1 MRTRLVIS
9 SMLAVTVGIGGW
21 ALPSTFVYGEEGM
34 TPGHGTGQG
43 QQSPNVFRQH
53 GYAKGQG
60 LGQGLGPGLGHGP
73 MGRVFEQFRSM
84 DKNGDGL
91 ISPDEAAARRERIFV
106 SLTGKGQGAGTGKGG
121 GMAEGGGDL
130 TLEKFSL
137 PPQPEKVT
145 KGGDHK
151 GFQDLRYT
159 GLQARRKHQFKLM
172 DQNNDG
178 KVTKEE
184 FLAAGKKRFEESDLD
199 KDGYLSAW
207 EYNHQHHRF

>member
-1 MRTRLVIS
+1 MRKHLATSSLLALV
-9 SMLAVTVGIGGW
+9 VGVGGW
-21 ALPSTFVYGEEGM
+21 SISPVLVSAEEGM

-53 GYAKGQG
+53 GYSKGQG
-60 LGQGLGPGLGHGP
+60 RGQGLGPGLGHGP

-91 ISPDEAAARRERIFV
+91 ISPDEAAARRERMFGQMA
-106 SLTGKGQGAGTGKGG
+106 GKGA
-121 GMAEGGGDL
+121 GDL
-130 TLEKFSL
+130 TLEKFAL
-137 PPQPEKVT
+137 PPQPETVGR

-159 GLQARRKHQFKLM
+159 GLQARRKHQFKVM

-178 KVTKEE
+178 KVTKQE
-184 FLAAGKKRFEESDLD
+184 FLAGGKKRFEDSDLD
-199 KDGYLSAW
+199 KDGFLSAW
-207 EYNHQHHRF
+207 EYSHQHHRF

>member
-1 MRTRLVIS
+1 MRTRLMAS
-9 SMLAVTVGIGGW
+9 SILAVAMGIGGW
-21 ALPSTFVYGEEGM
+21 TFSSIPVHADEGM

-53 GYAKGQG
+53 GYTKGQG
-60 LGQGLGPGLGHGP
+60 RGQGLGPGVGHGP
-73 MGRVFEQFRSM
+73 MGRVFEQFRSI

-91 ISPDEAAARRERIFV
+91 ISLDEATARRERMF
-106 SLTGKGQGAGTGKGG
+106 TTMAGKGSS
-121 GMAEGGGDL
+121 DL

-137 PPQPEKVT
+137 PPQPENVSK

-159 GLQARRKHQFKLM
+159 GLQARKKHQFKIM

-184 FLAAGKKRFEESDLD
+184 FLAGGKKRFEESDLD
-199 KDGYLSAW
+199 KDGFLSAW
-207 EYNHQHHRF
+207 EYSHQHHRF

>member
-1 MRTRLVIS
+1 MRTRLIAS
-9 SMLAVTVGIGGW
+9 SVLAVAMGVGGGSVSPM
-21 ALPSTFVYGEEGM
+21 AVHAEEGM

-60 LGQGLGPGLGHGP
+60 RGQGLGPGIGHGP
-73 MGRVFEQFRSM
+73 MGRVFEQFRSI
-84 DKNGDGL
+84 DKNSDGL
-91 ISPDEAAARRERIFV
+91 ISPDEAAARRERMF
-106 SLTGKGQGAGTGKGG
+106 TTMAGKGT
-121 GMAEGGGDL
+121 GDL
-130 TLEKFSL
+130 TLEKFAL
-137 PPQPEKVT
+137 PPHPETIGK
-145 KGGDHK
+145 KGNDHK

-159 GLQARRKHQFKLM
+159 GLQARKKHQFKVM

-184 FLAAGKKRFEESDLD
+184 FLAGGKKRFQESDLD
-199 KDGYLSAW
+199 KDGFLSAW